1 MGPGLHT
8 LNDKTDEYRRATEVS
23 YLGYVYGTMAAL
35 ARMRKRD
42 YWVGASTVATLLG
55 NAVAPGLL
63 DRYLARTGF
72 AAQQTAQPRPDDQ
85 PANLWQPTDD
95 EVDRGFHGIFDDRS
109 KRRSPQRWA
118 PEHHWAL
125 VTAGTAA
132 AATVAAAIGRRAV
145 KGVR

>member
-8 LNDKTDEYRRATEVS
+8 LNDKTVVIT
-23 YLGYVYGTMAAL
+23 
-35 ARMRKRD
+35 
-42 YWVGASTVATLLG
+42 GASGGIGRAAAIEIARHGAHVA
-55 NAVAPGLL
+55 LL
-63 DRYLARTGF
+63 DKSDIRTTMVQMPALNTTQF
-72 AAQQTAQPRPDDQ
+72 SWLLSRLPHQAQPVPPVYQ
-85 PANLWQPTDD
+85 PEPANLWQPADG

-118 PEHHWAL
+118 SEHHWAL

>member
-8 LNDKTDEYRRATEVS
+8 LNDKTVVIT
-23 YLGYVYGTMAAL
+23 
-35 ARMRKRD
+35 
-42 YWVGASTVATLLG
+42 GASG
-55 NAVAPGLL
+55 GI
-63 DRYLARTGF
+63 
-72 AAQQTAQPRPDDQ
+72 
-85 PANLWQPTDD
+85 
-95 EVDRGFHGIFDDRS
+95 GIFDDRS

-118 PEHHWAL
+118 SEHHWAL